1 MLIQVH
7 RIDENGFYL
16 EPVLIESE
24 EELYETVTMFEETPD
39 GERVEYTIRQK
50 RADIVEIDPP
60 EGLYKPKWT
69 GEEWTEGLTP
79 EEIAERTN
87 VPVPESVEQKAQRLE
102 SENADLREQLAET
115 NANVE
120 SLTNALIE
128 LGVI

>member
-24 EELYETVTMFEETPD
+24 EDLYETVTMFEETPE
-39 GERVEYTIRQK
+39 GERLEYTTRQK

-79 EEIAERTN
+79 EEIAE
-87 VPVPESVEQKAQRLE
+87 
-102 SENADLREQLAET
+102 
-115 NANVE
+115 
-120 SLTNALIE
+120 LTNPQPTPPDPIQEKINE
-128 LGVI
+128 LQANFDQAILELSMAIAMK